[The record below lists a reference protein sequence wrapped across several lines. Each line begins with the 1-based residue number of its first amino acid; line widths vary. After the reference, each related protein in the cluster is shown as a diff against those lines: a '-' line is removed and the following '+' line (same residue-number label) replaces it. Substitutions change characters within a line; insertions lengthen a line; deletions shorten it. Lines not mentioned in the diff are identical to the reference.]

1 MRPFAGP
8 FGSERADVSA
18 LFPDR
23 GAPISACARERRGTV
38 GDVASAKQAPRRRK
52 DETSTATPTGAGRRP
67 DRGESA
73 PRGKRPRAPVF
84 SGYTPLEGTYDELFA
99 DTGRARSGIG
109 PVVRGIDAI
118 GEQELRLR
126 QRLADG
132 AFLQS
137 GITFRVYGD
146 RRGTEKIFPFD
157 VIPRIVG
164 AKEWQVLERGLEQR
178 VRALNLFLA
187 DVYGDERVFRARN
200 APVAEDIVKGSTG
213 YLSAMKGVRPPGPRG
228 ADPVYVHVAG
238 IDLVRGPTGDF
249 LVLED
254 NLRTPS
260 GVSYVLENRLVMK
273 RVFPNLFTKV
283 RVRNV
288 DAYPQKLRD
297 GLRSLAGG
305 DGTLAVLTP
314 GHYNSAYFE
323 HSFLA
328 RRMGSMLVQGSDL
341 FVHDDRV
348 YVKTTKG
355 PRRIDVLYRRI
366 DDDFLDPT
374 VFRADSLLGV
384 PGVVRAYAK
393 GNVVLANG
401 LGNGCADDKAVYPF
415 VPELI
420 RYYLGEDPIL
430 GQVET
435 YHCSRSDHLSHVLAN
450 LEHMVVKEVDASGGY
465 GMLFGPRSTKKER
478 AEFATQLR
486 EKPRSYVAQPVVELS
501 TCPTL
506 TKKGIAPRRVDLRPY
521 VVTGKSTW
529 VLPGGL
535 SRVALKEGSY
545 VVNSSQ
551 GGGSKDTWVL
561 ASDDSVGAA
570 GAVDAA
576 GSIGAPGAVDAAGS
590 VDADGGVGRSSEEV
604 GR

>member
-1 MRPFAGP
+1 MRGDGRDSKQGDSKGARGSGKARDAHGTGKSGSKKRGSQRS
-8 FGSERADVSA
+8 GSEKS
-18 LFPDR
+18 
-23 GAPISACARERRGTV
+23 GARNHEKN
-38 GDVASAKQAPRRRK
+38 AK
-52 DETSTATPTGAGRRP
+52 
-67 DRGESA
+67 
-73 PRGKRPRAPVF
+73 APVF
-84 SGYTPLEGTYDELFA
+84 AGYEPLPGGCYDELFA
-99 DTGRARSGIG
+99 GAGKARPAIA
-109 PVVRGIDAI
+109 PVVRQLDQL
-118 GEQELRLR
+118 GEHEVRFR

-146 RRGTEKIFPFD
+146 PRGTEKIFPFD

-164 AKEWQVLERGLEQR
+164 AKEWDKVEKGLEQR

-187 DVYGDERVFRARN
+187 DVYGEERVFKAKN
-200 APVAEDIVKGSTG
+200 APVSEEIVKGSTG
-213 YLSAMKGVRPPGPRG
+213 YLAKMRGIRPPGPKH
-228 ADPVYVHVAG
+228 ADPTYVHVAG
-238 IDLVRGPTGDF
+238 IDLVRAPNGDF

-273 RVFPNLFTKV
+273 RVFPGLFAKVKV
-283 RVRNV
+283 RSV

-297 GLRSLAGG
+297 GLMSLAGE
-305 DGTLAVLTP
+305 DSTLAVLTP

-341 FVHDDRV
+341 FVHDDRL

-355 PRRIDVLYRRI
+355 PRRIEVLYRRI
-366 DDDFLDPT
+366 DDEFLDPT
-374 VFRADSLLGV
+374 VFRPDSLLGV
-384 PGVVRAYAK
+384 PGIVQAYAK

-401 LGNGCADDKAVYPF
+401 LGNGCADDKGVYPF
-415 VPELI
+415 VPDLI
-420 RYYLGEDPIL
+420 RFYLGEEPIL

-435 YHCSRSDHLSHVLAN
+435 YHCSRPDHLSHVLAN
-450 LEHMVVKEVDASGGY
+450 LEHLVVKAVDASGGY

-478 AEFATQLR
+478 KDFAEQL
-486 EKPRSYVAQPVVELS
+486 KAAPRGYIAQPVVELS

-506 TKKGIAPRRVDLRPY
+506 TKKGVAPRRVDLRPY
-521 VVTGKSTW
+521 VVTGTSTW

-561 ASDDSVGAA
+561 ASDDAA
-570 GAVDAA
+570 SDARE
-576 GSIGAPGAVDAAGS
+576 AA
-590 VDADGGVGRSSEEV
+590 E
-604 GR
+604 